1 MPVNESSILTQ
12 PNFVWLPVSGA
23 ITYQIQVALQNTFE
37 NIYWPTTA
45 AFWTTNQLFINPD
58 KTFDLS
64 QEYWWRVRGVSNSGS
79 VGPWSAPSTFY
90 YGDPSLGVVT
100 PDDISLGDIFNTQQ
114 PLTVLYASPTPGA
127 SNLPANDYPQ
137 QIKLVLSG
145 QVDASTVVNGCI
157 SISAEAVDGT
167 TFDANQFTPIFSPS
181 LNGSQFGSGGITAE
195 QAVDE
200 YQRIYVSPPLRD
212 LAVAYSYDGNN
223 TILTADV
230 PASYWNNNN
239 IYTVTLDIAQ
249 LQNPISYSFSSAWTP
264 LFAGVRAV
272 RSTTDH
278 FMPGASDD
286 EILFHIRDASLEAL
300 RIQVY
305 PPTQLDGMRWV
316 YNPPI
321 SFNINNPP
329 YFVRKF
335 VEITTSMDLLNHYLT
350 SLLGQ
355 GKTTLGD
362 FETDKQTM
370 SLKQNIQ
377 FALQNMEEELRPY
390 LDQLHGLTN
399 RGYARGEW
407 AQRGDRNH
415 VNTQWGYPFG
425 SRPRGT
431 TF

>member
-1 MPVNESSILTQ
+1 
-12 PNFVWLPVSGA
+12 
-23 ITYQIQVALQNTFE
+23 
-37 NIYWPTTA
+37 
-45 AFWTTNQLFINPD
+45 
-58 KTFDLS
+58 
-64 QEYWWRVRGVSNSGS
+64 
-79 VGPWSAPSTFY
+79 
-90 YGDPSLGVVT
+90 
-100 PDDISLGDIFNTQQ
+100 
-114 PLTVLYASPTPGA
+114 
-127 SNLPANDYPQ
+127 
-137 QIKLVLSG
+137 
-145 QVDASTVVNGCI
+145 
-157 SISAEAVDGT
+157 
-167 TFDANQFTPIFSPS
+167 
-181 LNGSQFGSGGITAE
+181 
-195 QAVDE
+195 
-200 YQRIYVSPPLRD
+200 
-212 LAVAYSYDGNN
+212 
-223 TILTADV
+223 
-230 PASYWNNNN
+230 
-239 IYTVTLDIAQ
+239 
-249 LQNPISYSFSSAWTP
+249 
-264 LFAGVRAV
+264 
-272 RSTTDH
+272 
-278 FMPGASDD
+278 MPGASDD